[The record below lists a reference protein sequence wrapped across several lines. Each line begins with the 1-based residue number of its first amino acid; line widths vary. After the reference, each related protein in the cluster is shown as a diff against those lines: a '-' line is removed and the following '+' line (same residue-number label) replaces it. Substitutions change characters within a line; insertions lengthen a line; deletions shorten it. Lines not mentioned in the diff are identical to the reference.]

1 MKKRGIRVMSVVGW
15 AILAALVGC
24 KDEQAAQ
31 RVAPPSSS
39 QSQPASAGATRFA
52 VAEKGTAS
60 FVIDAPLEKIKGHSA
75 KVRGEITLDPAD
87 LMTTRGEVDVDLM
100 DLVTETFD
108 DADKNKTQTG
118 HAHNWMEIGDDVE
131 PKRREENRFA
141 RFTIKSVDNVSA
153 KLADAPENNGER
165 TVVVTARGDLWAHG
179 VSSPKALK
187 LSAGFQGPLTA
198 PTAIHITTAEPLPL
212 SLKEHDIKP
221 RDVAGKFLNGALE
234 KVGKKIDDTVQISL
248 DVTARSSKS

>member
-1 MKKRGIRVMSVVGW
+1 VGGIGLSA
-15 AILAALVGC
+15 AIAVLGC

-31 RVAPPSSS
+31 RVAPPSASA
-39 QSQPASAGATRFA
+39 SQPAAAGATRFA
-52 VAEKGTAS
+52 VAEQGKAS
-60 FVIDAPLEKIKGHSA
+60 FLIDAPLEKIKGRSG
-75 KVRGEITLDPAD
+75 KLRGEITVDPTD

-141 RFTIKSVDNVSA
+141 RFTIKSIENISS
-153 KLADAPENNGER
+153 KLADAPEKNGER
-165 TVVVTARGDLWAHG
+165 TVMVTARGDLWAHG
-179 VSSPKALK
+179 VSSPKAIK
-187 LSAGFQGPLTA
+187 LSAAFQGPPAA
-198 PTAIHITTAEPLPL
+198 PTGIHLTTAEPLPL